1 MNTNYENFCL
11 QKATADFKQQQQQ
24 QSNSYSVFCDSDFFS
39 FFISVQNKT
48 VKMTSSKQK
57 ENKKTRSRKETKEA
71 KALSKVIVRRLPPK
85 LKETDFL
92 EAVDPLPENDYF
104 RYVLADES
112 AGIHSFST

>member
-1 MNTNYENFCL
+1 MKTFVYKKRQLTLNNNNNKVIL
-11 QKATADFKQQQQQ
+11 IQ
-24 QSNSYSVFCDSDFFS
+24 YSVIRIFFS